1 MEERVSL
8 WTGIRPLIGTVVGV
22 GFFGLPYVFAQASY
36 GLALFELVVLVLVQ
50 TLFLWAYADLSL
62 AKKGH
67 ARFLRIVGDAF
78 GPAGKALAVVS
89 FFGVLWGA
97 MTAYIL
103 AGGEFLS
110 YIGRAWVLGVQPHV
124 LSLVFGAVL
133 FLALLGGGF
142 VARRV
147 QRYLIPFFFIVV
159 AILAAF
165 GFSSVSFVNLAQFSF
180 DAWVLPLGV
189 IVFSLSAISAVPEMR
204 DALRGDGRQLHFAIF
219 WGLLFVASAYAI
231 FTATVVGISGAGT
244 PPQAIAAFAGI
255 APWMVLLGSVLGVS
269 VVTTAY
275 VNVGNA
281 LVHTLLYDFR
291 IRFLPALLLAGGVP
305 FFVVAVGV
313 DDVIG
318 VLQYSGGVLGAL
330 MSILVLIAYEK
341 ARRSGQFTARTRA
354 LSPVIIFGL
363 FVVFFV
369 MFVMTLRGAA

>member
-8 WTGIRPLIGTVVGV
+8 WTGIRPLVGTVVGV

-36 GLALFELVVLVLVQ
+36 GLALLELAFLVLVQ
-50 TLFLWAYADLSL
+50 TFFLWAYADLSL

-78 GPAGKALAVVS
+78 GPAGKFLAVVS

-103 AGGEFLS
+103 TGGEFLS
-110 YIGRAWVLGVQPHV
+110 YIGKAWISDVQPHALSVV
-124 LSLVFGAVL
+124 LGGVL
-133 FLALLGGGF
+133 FLALFGGGF
-142 VARRV
+142 VVKRV
-147 QRYLIPFFFIVV
+147 QRYLIPLFFIVV
-159 AILAAF
+159 AILAVF

-189 IVFSLSAISAVPEMR
+189 IIFSLGAISAVPEMR
-204 DALRGDGRQLHFAIF
+204 DVLKGNGRQLHLAIF
-219 WGLLFVASAYAI
+219 WGLLLVAGAYAL
-231 FTATVVGISGAGT
+231 FTATVVGIAGTGT
-244 PPQAIAAFAGI
+244 PPQAIAAFAGV
-255 APWMVLLGSVLGVS
+255 APWMVLLGSVLGAS

-291 IRFLPALLLAGGVP
+291 VRLLPALFLTGGVP
-305 FFVVAVGV
+305 FFLVAMGV

-330 MSILVLIAYEK
+330 LGILVLIAYEK
-341 ARRSGQFTARTRA
+341 ARRSGQFVARTRA
-354 LSPVIIFGL
+354 ISPAIIFGL
-363 FVVFFV
+363 FAVFFV
-369 MFVMTLRGAA
+369 MLVMTLRGAA